1 MTMSYA
7 YLLDHWL
14 TIHGVI
20 VISGLAAYATTSH
33 TLHLRRNPSSA
44 IGWVVSLVLFPY
56 MALPLYLIFGIRK
69 VKSYRSA
76 SGKLEFADRSSNPGL
91 LSNRTRQL
99 AAIMSLPAASPYRQ
113 LAIHEDGSRALQALR
128 GMIDAATQ
136 SIDLCTFIFA
146 RDNLG
151 DEIAGNLKRRAK
163 DGIRVRLLVDGVGAY
178 LRGHTDFRSLS
189 AAGVDVALF
198 VPPLRSS
205 LRGRTNLRNHR
216 KMLVTDGEWLW
227 CGGRNLAAEYF
238 EGNAK
243 SSLGNPPWID
253 LSFDLHGALARQAQ
267 QQFEQDWAFA
277 TRGALPGP
285 IPAINESFPADAAMG
300 QLIAS
305 GPDQMDDTLNTL
317 LVSGFLLS
325 NKRIMAVTPYFVPNP
340 TLLMSLTL
348 AARRGVSVD
357 LLLPKK
363 SNHRMADLAR
373 HRALHELTAAGGRVW
388 FLPQMIHAK
397 AIVIDDELALAG
409 SANLDERSLFLNYEL
424 MVAFYQP
431 SDVNRFAESID
442 GQLSNAVPYHA
453 KPAGLWREIAEG
465 MLLWLAFQL

>member
-1 MTMSYA
+1 MITSYA

-14 TIHGVI
+14 AIHGLFAI
-20 VISGLAAYATTSH
+20 LGLAAYATTSH

-44 IGWVVSLVLFPY
+44 IGWVVSLVLLPY

-76 SGKLEFADRSSNPGL
+76 SGKLEFADRSSGTGL
-91 LSNRTRQL
+91 LPYRTQEL

-113 LAIHEDGSRALQALR
+113 LAIHGDGSHALQALR
-128 GMIDAATQ
+128 DMIDAAAQ

-151 DEIAGNLKRRAK
+151 DEIAESLKRRAK
-163 DGIRVRLLVDGVGAY
+163 EGIRVRVLVDGVGAY
-178 LRGHTDFRSLS
+178 LRGHINFRSLS
-189 AAGVDVALF
+189 AAGAEVALF

-216 KMLVTDGEWLW
+216 KMLITDGEWLW
-227 CGGRNLAAEYF
+227 SGGRNLAAEYF
-238 EGNAK
+238 EGDAT
-243 SSLGNPPWID
+243 SAHGSPPWID
-253 LSFDLHGALARQAQ
+253 LSFDLHGPLAQQAQ
-267 QQFEQDWAFA
+267 QQFEHDWAFA
-277 TRGALPGP
+277 TRGARPGP

-348 AARRGVSVD
+348 AARRGIAVD
-357 LLLPKK
+357 LLLPTK

-373 HRALHELTAAGGRVW
+373 HRALREITTAGGRVW

-397 AIVIDDELALAG
+397 AVVIDDELALAG

-424 MVAFYQP
+424 MVAFYEQ
-431 SDVNRFAESID
+431 SDVKRFAESID
-442 GQLSNAVPYHA
+442 SQLSKAVPYHA
-453 KPAGLWREIAEG
+453 RPPSLWREIAEG